1 MTSVELE
8 APPGRDRSHVRPM
21 AILAVLIPVIISTID
36 ISLTSTAL
44 PTIARDIGTT
54 AATSIWVVNVY
65 YLVVVAS
72 LLPLAA
78 LGEIIG
84 HRRVFLAGQI
94 LFLAGALASGL
105 AWSLPSL
112 VVSRALLG
120 LGAAAISAV
129 TPALIRFIYP
139 PERLGRGLGLY
150 VLVVGV
156 SFTAGPTM
164 ASLVLSVAGWPWLYL
179 PSIPF
184 GLAALALS
192 LRHLPATERS
202 PHRFDGAS
210 ALLCAA
216 LFALILFGLAGIAHR
231 MGWVVILGAW
241 GGALACGYA
250 LLRREVGRP
259 APILAMD
266 LFRIPLFA
274 LSSMTSIC
282 AFTVQGLA
290 FVALPFLLHNGLGY
304 GQAETGLLI
313 TPWPA
318 ALAIMTFIAGPM
330 GDRYPP
336 GILGGCGLL
345 VLMAGLAGV
354 APLPADASPLDIAWR
369 LALCGV
375 GFGFFQSPNM
385 RAIMAS
391 APRERSG
398 GASGIVATSRLL
410 GQAIGAAIVAL
421 CLSLAPAQG
430 AILAIWVGCGAAALG
445 SLASFLRLLP
455 GVRGRS

>member
-1 MTSVELE
+1 MSTLQES
-8 APPGRDRSHVRPM
+8 PTGQGRLAAV
-21 AILAVLIPVIISTID
+21 LAVLVPVIVSTLD

-44 PTIARDIGTT
+44 PTIAGDIGTSG
-54 AATSIWVVNVY
+54 ATSVWVINAY
-65 YLVVVAS
+65 YLAVVAS
-72 LLPLAA
+72 LLPFAA
-78 LGEIIG
+78 MGEIHG
-84 HRRVFLAGQI
+84 HRRVFLAGQV
-94 LFLAGALASGL
+94 LFMTGALASGL

-112 VVSRALLG
+112 VVARAVLG

-139 PERLGRGLGLY
+139 PQQLGRGLGLY

-156 SFTAGPTM
+156 SFTMGPTL
-164 ASLVLSVAGWPWLYL
+164 ASLVLSVTSWPWLYL
-179 PSIPF
+179 VNLPV
-184 GLAALALS
+184 GLVALALS
-192 LRHLPATERS
+192 LRGLPATERS
-202 PHRFDGAS
+202 PHGFDAVS
-210 ALLCAA
+210 AALCAA
-216 LFALILFGLAGIAHR
+216 LFALLLFGLAGIAHR
-231 MGWVVILGAW
+231 MAWLTILAAW
-241 GGALACGYA
+241 AAALACGHL
-250 LLRREVGRP
+250 LLRREAGRP

-274 LSSMTSIC
+274 LSSATSIC

-290 FVALPFLLHNGLGY
+290 FVALPFLLHAGLGY
-304 GQAETGLLI
+304 SQVETGLLI

-318 ALAIMTFIAGPM
+318 TLAVMTLIAGPM

-345 VLMAGLAGV
+345 VLMLGLASV
-354 APLPADASPLDIAWR
+354 ALLPADAGPVDIAWR
-369 LALCGV
+369 LMLCGV

-391 APRERSG
+391 APPRRSG

-421 CLSLAPAQG
+421 CLSLAPVEG
-430 AILAIWVGCGAAALG
+430 TVLALWVGCGAAALG

>member
-1 MTSVELE
+1 MNSHGEE
-8 APPGRDRSHVRPM
+8 SSPGRSRLTAV
-21 AILAVLIPVIISTID
+21 LAVLVPVIISTVD

-44 PTIARDIGTT
+44 PTIARDIG
-54 AATSIWVVNVY
+54 ASSATSVWVINAY
-65 YLVVVAS
+65 YLAVVAS
-72 LLPLAA
+72 LLPFAA
-78 LGEIIG
+78 MGEIYG

-94 LFLAGALASGL
+94 LFMAGALASGF

-112 VVSRALLG
+112 VVSRAVLG

-129 TPALIRFIYP
+129 TPALIRYIYP
-139 PERLGRGLGLY
+139 PEQLGRGLGLY
-150 VLVVGV
+150 VLVVAI
-156 SFTAGPTM
+156 SFTTGPTL
-164 ASLVLSVAGWPWLYL
+164 ASLVLTLTSWPWLYL
-179 PSIPF
+179 VNLPV
-184 GLAALALS
+184 GLVALAMS
-192 LRHLPATERS
+192 LRHLPATARS
-202 PHRFDGAS
+202 THRFDAAS
-210 ALLCAA
+210 AALCAT
-216 LFALILFGLAGIAHR
+216 LFACILLGLASIAHR
-231 MGWVVILGAW
+231 LGWLPILGAW
-241 GGALACGYA
+241 TAALACGHA
-250 LLRREVGRP
+250 LLRREAGRP

-290 FVALPFLLHNGLGY
+290 FVALPFLLHTVLGY
-304 GQAETGLLI
+304 SQAETGLLI

-318 ALAIMTFIAGPM
+318 ALAVMALVAAPM

-345 VLMAGLAGV
+345 VLLAGLVSV
-354 APLPADASPLDIAWR
+354 ALLPGDARPFDIAWR
-369 LALCGV
+369 LAICGI

-391 APRERSG
+391 APLHRSG

-421 CLSLAPAQG
+421 CLSLAPTQG
-430 AILAIWVGCGAAALG
+430 AVLALWVGCGAAALG

-455 GVRGRS
+455 AVRSRG

>member
-1 MTSVELE
+1 M
-8 APPGRDRSHVRPM
+8 
-21 AILAVLIPVIISTID
+21 AVLVPVIISTID

-44 PTIARDIGTT
+44 PTIARDIGTSS
-54 AATSIWVVNVY
+54 ATSIWVVNAY

-72 LLPLAA
+72 LLPFAA
-78 LGEIIG
+78 MGEIFG
-84 HRRVFLAGQI
+84 HRRVFLAGQV
-94 LFLAGALASGL
+94 LFMAGALASGL

-112 VVSRALLG
+112 VASRALLG

-129 TPALIRFIYP
+129 TPALIRYIYP
-139 PERLGRGLGLY
+139 PHQLGRGLGLY

-156 SFTAGPTM
+156 SFTTGPTM
-164 ASLVLSVAGWPWLYL
+164 VSLVLSVASWPWLYL
-179 PSIPF
+179 CNLPV
-184 GLAALALS
+184 GLVALALS
-192 LRHLPATERS
+192 LRSLPATERS
-202 PHRFDGAS
+202 MRRFDAAS
-210 ALLCAA
+210 AALCAA
-216 LFALILFGLAGIAHR
+216 FFALILFGLAAIAHR
-231 MGWVVILGAW
+231 LGAPAVLAAW
-241 GGALACGYA
+241 LAAAACGFA
-250 LLRREVGRP
+250 LLRREAGRP

-274 LSSMTSIC
+274 LSSATSIC
-282 AFTVQGLA
+282 AFTVQGLS
-290 FVALPFLLHNGLGY
+290 FVVLPFLLHNGFGY
-304 GQAETGLLI
+304 SQAETGLLI

-318 ALAIMTFIAGPM
+318 TLAVMTLVAAPM

-345 VLMAGLAGV
+345 VLMAGLASV
-354 APLPADASPLDIAWR
+354 ALLPPGAGAVDIMWR

-375 GFGFFQSPNM
+375 GFGFFQTPNM

-421 CLSLAPAQG
+421 CLSLAPEGG
-430 AILAIWVGCGAAALG
+430 AMMAVWVGCGAAALG
-445 SLASFLRLLP
+445 SLVSFLRLLP
-455 GVRGRS
+455 GVRAGL

>member
-1 MTSVELE
+1 MSSPQDQT
-8 APPGRDRSHVRPM
+8 PPRRDHLLM
-21 AILAVLIPVIISTID
+21 ILAVLIPVIISTLD

-44 PTIARDIGTT
+44 PTIARDIG
-54 AATSIWVVNVY
+54 ASSATSIWVVNAY

-72 LLPLAA
+72 LLPFAA
-78 LGEIIG
+78 MGEIFG
-84 HRRVFLAGQI
+84 HRRVFLAGQM
-94 LFLAGALASGL
+94 LFLAGALCCGM

-120 LGAAAISAV
+120 LGTAAISAV
-129 TPALIRFIYP
+129 TPALIRYIYP
-139 PERLGRGLGLY
+139 PQQLGRGLGLY

-156 SFTAGPTM
+156 AFTAGPTI
-164 ASLVLSVAGWPWLYL
+164 ASLVLSVASWPWLYL
-179 PSIPF
+179 VPLPF
-184 GLAALALS
+184 GLLACLLS
-192 LRHLPATERS
+192 LRCLPATTRS
-202 PHRFDGAS
+202 AHRFDGVA
-210 ALLCAA
+210 AALCAA
-216 LFALILFGLAGIAHR
+216 LFALTIFGLAGVAHR
-231 MGWVVILGAW
+231 FAWPAILAAW
-241 GGALACGYA
+241 AVALICGYA
-250 LLRREVGRP
+250 LLRREAGRP

-274 LSSMTSIC
+274 LSSATSIC

-290 FVALPFLLHNGLGY
+290 FVALPFLLHDGLGFS
-304 GQAETGLLI
+304 QAETGLLI

-318 ALAIMTFIAGPM
+318 ALAVMALVAAPM
-330 GDRYPP
+330 GDRYSP

-345 VLMAGLAGV
+345 ALMAGLASV
-354 APLPADASPLDIAWR
+354 ALLPAGASPWDIGWR

-421 CLSLAPAQG
+421 CLSLAPVHG
-430 AILAIWVGCGAAALG
+430 AVLALWVGCGAAALG
-445 SLASFLRLLP
+445 SLVSFLRLLP
-455 GVRGRS
+455 AVRNRS

>member
-1 MTSVELE
+1 MPEEEGS
-8 APPGRDRSHVRPM
+8 RRRM
-21 AILAVLIPVIISTID
+21 ATMAVLVPVIISTID

-44 PTIARDIGTT
+44 PTIARDIGTSS
-54 AATSIWVVNVY
+54 ATSIWVVNAY

-72 LLPLAA
+72 LLPFAA
-78 LGEIIG
+78 MGEIFG
-84 HRRVFLAGQI
+84 HRRVFLAGQV
-94 LFLAGALASGL
+94 LFMAGALASGL

-112 VVSRALLG
+112 VASRALLG

-129 TPALIRFIYP
+129 TPALIRYIYP
-139 PERLGRGLGLY
+139 PHQLGRGLGLY

-156 SFTAGPTM
+156 SFTTGPTM
-164 ASLVLSVAGWPWLYL
+164 VSLVLSVASWPWLYL
-179 PSIPF
+179 CNLPV
-184 GLAALALS
+184 GLVALALS
-192 LRHLPATERS
+192 LRSLPATERS
-202 PHRFDGAS
+202 MRRFDAAS
-210 ALLCAA
+210 AALCAA
-216 LFALILFGLAGIAHR
+216 FFALILFGLAAIAHR
-231 MGWVVILGAW
+231 LGAPAVLAAW
-241 GGALACGYA
+241 LAAAACGFA
-250 LLRREVGRP
+250 LLRREAGRP

-274 LSSMTSIC
+274 LSSATSIC
-282 AFTVQGLA
+282 AFTVQGLS
-290 FVALPFLLHNGLGY
+290 FVVLPFLLHNGFGY
-304 GQAETGLLI
+304 SQAETGLLI

-318 ALAIMTFIAGPM
+318 TLAVMTLVAAPM

-345 VLMAGLAGV
+345 VLMAGLASV
-354 APLPADASPLDIAWR
+354 ALLPPGAGAVDIMWR

-375 GFGFFQSPNM
+375 GFGFFQTPNM

-421 CLSLAPAQG
+421 CLSLAPEGG
-430 AILAIWVGCGAAALG
+430 AMMAVWVGCGAAALG
-445 SLASFLRLLP
+445 SLVSFLRLLP
-455 GVRGRS
+455 GVRAGL